1 MPKFIKRWQAR
12 RQCAN
17 ELHRMTDRELWDI
30 GLNRYDIPRIA
41 EQAAAD
47 WY

>member
-17 ELHRMTDRELWDI
+17 SLHAMTDRELNDI
-30 GLNRYDIPRIA
+30 GINSGDIRRIA
-41 EQAAAD
+41 DQAAAD